1 MAFCGI
7 LFGEAETWFILLKES
22 HGSFGYYAE
31 NLGPRQLKM
40 DVQNLQTFFP
50 SASVLNIFVLLSYLY
65 KVENDGFPYS
75 IFVEVDLVTIQSSLI
90 VWWGLYKRDMEIIY
104 TKQEMIWHGRQ
115 EVEPH
120 IQQQDLKEI
129 LHSFLFSCSS
139 KSYFSD
145 SHLKSY
151 IYI

>member
-1 MAFCGI
+1 
-7 LFGEAETWFILLKES
+7 
-22 HGSFGYYAE
+22 
-31 NLGPRQLKM
+31 
-40 DVQNLQTFFP
+40 
-50 SASVLNIFVLLSYLY
+50 
-65 KVENDGFPYS
+65 
-75 IFVEVDLVTIQSSLI
+75 
-90 VWWGLYKRDMEIIY
+90 MEIIY

-129 LHSFLFSCSS
+129 LHSFLFSCLS